1 MPLPPPESGDRMV
14 PMWEAVCEL
23 KDPGTTGATP
33 YMLCVLR
40 VSPPERGDLVWP
52 DDKERPPLE
61 CGAMMTEPPR
71 CWASAVLTFMPLM
84 SIDRMSL
91 RDTPAPS
98 PVLYAGALSELSL
111 PPPLLLNGAGG
122 RMVEEPTVH
131 MQYICAWMDIWLC
144 IDNIYATT
152 WRARQKIYIYIYII

>member
-1 MPLPPPESGDRMV
+1 
-14 PMWEAVCEL
+14 MWEAVCEL
-23 KDPGTTGATP
+23 KDPGKTGATP

-61 CGAMMTEPPR
+61 CGAMMAEPLR
-71 CWASAVLTFMPLM
+71 CWFRALLTFMPLM
-84 SIDRMSL
+84 SIDLMSL

-98 PVLYAGALSELSL
+98 PVLSAGALSELSP
-111 PPPLLLNGAGG
+111 PPPLLKGAGG

-131 MQYICAWMDIWLC
+131 MQYICAEMDIC
-144 IDNIYATT
+144 CA
-152 WRARQKIYIYIYII
+152 